1 MQRLCACILG
11 KNSQSHR
18 LTRGK
23 TASAKRMGA
32 WTISMDIGD
41 GTSADVPRRQSS
53 TNVGLILVA
62 KNMKKKQSIWKTEEN
77 PLF

>member
-1 MQRLCACILG
+1 MG
-11 KNSQSHR
+11 KNSQPYR